1 MKILI
6 KAAKV
11 IDPNSSFNGKTV
23 DVYIEEGIIKNIGKN
38 LTDIADEVIQEKNL
52 HISPGLMDMHA
63 EFCEPGMEYKE
74 DLISGANA
82 AAKGGFTSVAIMP
95 NTNPTRSSKTDIEFV
110 KSRTQS
116 HIVDVFSIGALSH
129 NLEGKE
135 LSEMYDMKQAG
146 AVAFSDNK
154 KAIESSG
161 LMSRALLYSKN
172 FDGLVISFANDESL
186 SNEGQM
192 HEGEVSTSLGLESIP
207 TLSEELQIS
216 RDLFL
221 TSYNESKIHFSTI
234 STANSVTMIQEAKNE
249 GINVTSEIAAH
260 QIALTDTALVDFDSN
275 YKTLPP
281 LREDID
287 AEALIEGLKDGTIDV
302 IVSDH
307 TPQDIECKQKEFDLA
322 EFGIIGLQTAFPIAC
337 THLIEHI
344 GIEGIIQKMAINPR
358 TILQLD
364 VPVIEKEFSANIT
377 LFNPTKKWTLTK
389 EMLVSKSANT
399 PFIGTEFTGK
409 VLGIIN
415 NDTIDFD

>member
-38 LTDIADEVIQEKNL
+38 LSDIADRVIQEKNL

-287 AEALIEGLKDGTIDV
+287 TEALIEGLKDGTIDV

-337 THLIEHI
+337 THLDRAHWI
-344 GIEGIIQKMAINPR
+344 GR
-358 TILQLD
+358 HH
-364 VPVIEKEFSANIT
+364 
-377 LFNPTKKWTLTK
+377 
-389 EMLVSKSANT
+389 SKN
-399 PFIGTEFTGK
+399 GH
-409 VLGIIN
+409 
-415 NDTIDFD
+415 

>member
-6 KAAKV
+6 KGATV
-11 IDPNSSFNGKTV
+11 IDPNSSFNGKTT
-23 DVYIEEGIIKNIGKN
+23 DVFIEDGIIKNIGKN
-38 LTDIADEVIQEKNL
+38 LSESADKVIEEKNL

-63 EFCEPGMEYKE
+63 EFCEPGLEYKE

-95 NTNPTRSSKTDIEFV
+95 NTTPTRSSKTDIEFV
-110 KSRTQS
+110 KSKTKN
-116 HIVDVFSIGALSH
+116 HIVDVLPIGALSH

-135 LSEMYDMKQAG
+135 LAEIFDMKQAG

-154 KAIESSG
+154 KAIKSSG
-161 LMSRALLYSKN
+161 LMSRALLYAKN
-172 FDGLVISFANDESL
+172 FGGLVISFANDESL
-186 SNEGQM
+186 SHNGQM
-192 HEGEVSTSLGLESIP
+192 HEGEVSTTLGLEGIP

-221 TSYNESKIHFSTI
+221 TSYNEAKIHFSTI
-234 STANSVTMIQEAKNE
+234 STVNAVTMINEAKSE
-249 GINVTSEIAAH
+249 GLNVTCEIAAH
-260 QIALTDTALVDFDSN
+260 QIALTDKELIGFDSN

-287 AEALIEGLKDGTIDV
+287 TEALIEGLKDGTIDI

-307 TPQDIECKQKEFDLA
+307 TPQDIECKQKEFGLA

-337 THLIEHI
+337 THLVKHI
-344 GIEGIIQKMAINPR
+344 GLEGIIQKMAINPR
-358 TILQLD
+358 TLLQLD
-364 VPVIEKEFSANIT
+364 IPVIEKEFTANIT
-377 LFNPTKKWTLTK
+377 LFDPTQKWTLTK
-389 EMLVSKSANT
+389 EMIVSKSTNT

-415 NDTIDFD
+415 NGALDFN

>member
-172 FDGLVISFANDESL
+172 FDGLIISFANDESL

>member
-23 DVYIEEGIIKNIGKN
+23 DVYIEEGVLKKIGEN
-38 LTDIADEVIQEKNL
+38 LSATADKVIEQENL

-63 EFCEPGMEYKE
+63 EFCEPGLEYKE

-82 AAKGGFTSVAIMP
+82 AAKGGYTSVAIMP
-95 NTNPTRSSKTDIEFV
+95 STIPTRSTKADVEFV
-110 KSRTQS
+110 KSKTQN
-116 HIVDVFSIGALSH
+116 HIVDILPIGALSH
-129 NLEGKE
+129 KLEGKE
-135 LSEMYDMKQAG
+135 LAEMYDMKMAG

-154 KAIESSG
+154 KAIKSSG
-161 LMSRALLYSKN
+161 LMSRALLYAKN

-186 SNEGQM
+186 SHGGQM
-192 HEGEVSTSLGLESIP
+192 HEGEISTTLGLESIP
-207 TLSEELQIS
+207 TLAEELQIS

-221 TSYNESKIHFSTI
+221 TAYNRSKIHFSTI

-249 GINVTSEIAAH
+249 GLNVTCEIAAH
-260 QIALTDTALVDFDSN
+260 QIALTDKALVDFDSN
-275 YKTLPP
+275 YKTMPP

-287 AEALIEGLKDGTIDV
+287 TEALIGGLKDGTIDI

-322 EFGIIGLQTAFPIAC
+322 EFGIIGLQTAFSLAV
-337 THLIEHI
+337 THLTEHI
-344 GIEGIIQKMAINPR
+344 GLEGIIQKMAINPR
-358 TILQLD
+358 TVLQLD
-364 VPVIEKEFSANIT
+364 VPIIQEGYSANIT
-377 LFNPTKKWTLTK
+377 LFNPTQKWTLTK
-389 EMLVSKSANT
+389 EMIVSKSKNT

-409 VLGIIN
+409 VLGIIH
-415 NDTIDFD
+415 NDAIDFE

>member
-38 LTDIADEVIQEKNL
+38 LSDIADRVIQEKNL

-287 AEALIEGLKDGTIDV
+287 TEALIEGLKDGTIDV

-344 GIEGIIQKMAINPR
+344 GLEGIIQKMAINPR

>member
-1 MKILI
+1 MKVLI

-23 DVYIEEGIIKNIGKN
+23 DVYIEEGVIKNIGEN
-38 LTDIADEVIQEKNL
+38 LSEKADKVISQENL
-52 HISPGLMDMHA
+52 HISPGLFDMHA
-63 EFCEPGMEYKE
+63 EFCEPGLEYKE

-95 NTNPTRSSKTDIEFV
+95 NTTPTRSSKTDIEFV
-110 KSRTQS
+110 KSKTQN
-116 HIVDVFSIGALSH
+116 HIVDVFPIGTLSH

-135 LSEMYDMKQAG
+135 LAEMFDMKQAG

-154 KAIESSG
+154 KAIKNSS
-161 LMSRALLYSKN
+161 LMSRALLYTKN

-186 SNEGQM
+186 SHGGQM
-192 HEGEVSTSLGLESIP
+192 HEGEISTTLGLGSIP
-207 TLSEELQIS
+207 ALSEELQVS

-221 TSYNESKIHFSTI
+221 TSYNQSKIHFSTI
-234 STANSVTMIQEAKNE
+234 STANSVAMIKEAKSE
-249 GINVTSEIAAH
+249 GINVTCEIAAH
-260 QIALTDTALVDFDSN
+260 QIALTDKALVDFDSN
-275 YKTLPP
+275 YKTMPP

-287 AEALIEGLKDGTIDV
+287 TEALIAGLKDGTIDI

-322 EFGIIGLQTAFPIAC
+322 EFGITGLQTAFPLAC
-337 THLIEHI
+337 THLEEHI
-344 GIEGIIQKMAINPR
+344 GLEGIIQKMAINPR
-358 TILQLD
+358 TVLQLD
-364 VPVIEKEFSANIT
+364 VPVIKKDFSANIT
-377 LFNPTKKWTLTK
+377 LFDPTRKWTLTK
-389 EMLVSKSANT
+389 EMLVSKSKNT

-415 NDTIDFD
+415 NDAVDFE

>member
-11 IDPNSSFNGKTV
+11 IDPNSSFNGKIV
-23 DVYIEEGIIKNIGKN
+23 DVYIEEGIIKNIGEN
-38 LTDIADEVIQEKNL
+38 LSDKADKVITQENL

-63 EFCEPGMEYKE
+63 EFCEPGLEYKE

-82 AAKGGFTSVAIMP
+82 AAKGGFTAVAIMP
-95 NTNPTRSSKTDIEFV
+95 NTTPTRSSKTDIEFV
-110 KSRTQS
+110 KSKTQN
-116 HIVDVFSIGALSH
+116 HIVDVLPIGALSH

-135 LSEMYDMKQAG
+135 LAEMFDMKQAG
-146 AVAFSDNK
+146 AIAFSDNK
-154 KAIESSG
+154 AAIKNSG
-161 LMSRALLYSKN
+161 LMSRALLYAKN

-186 SNEGQM
+186 SHGGQM
-192 HEGEVSTSLGLESIP
+192 HEGEVSTTLGLESIP
-207 TLSEELQIS
+207 ALSEELQIS

-234 STANSVTMIQEAKNE
+234 STANSVAMIKEAKNE
-249 GINVTSEIAAH
+249 GINVTCEIAAH
-260 QIALTDTALVDFDSN
+260 QIALTDKALIGFDSN

-287 AEALIEGLKDGTIDV
+287 TEALIAGLKDGTIDV

-322 EFGIIGLQTAFPIAC
+322 EFGITGLQTAFSLAC
-337 THLIEHI
+337 THLEKHI
-344 GIEGIIQKMAINPR
+344 GLEGIIQKMAINPR
-358 TILQLD
+358 TVLQLD

-389 EMLVSKSANT
+389 EMLISKSTNT

-409 VLGIIN
+409 VVGIIN
-415 NDTIDFD
+415 NNDVDFE

>member
-11 IDPNSSFNGKTV
+11 IDPNSSFNGQTV
-23 DVYIEEGIIKNIGKN
+23 DVYIEDGIIKNIGNDLSENADKI
-38 LTDIADEVIQEKNL
+38 IAQENL

-63 EFCEPGMEYKE
+63 EFCEPGLEYKE
-74 DLISGANA
+74 DLLSGANA

-95 NTNPTRSSKTDIEFV
+95 NTTPTRSSKSDVEFV
-110 KSRTQS
+110 KSKTQN
-116 HIVDVFSIGALSH
+116 HIVDVLPIGALSH

-135 LSEMYDMKQAG
+135 LAEMFDMKQAG

-154 KAIESSG
+154 KAIKSSG
-161 LMSRALLYSKN
+161 LMSRALLYAKN

-186 SNEGQM
+186 SHGGQM
-192 HEGEVSTSLGLESIP
+192 HEGKISTSLGLESIP
-207 TLSEELQIS
+207 TLSEELQVS

-221 TSYNESKIHFSTI
+221 TSYNRSKIHFSTI
-234 STANSVTMIQEAKNE
+234 STANSVAMINEAKKE
-249 GINVTSEIAAH
+249 GLNVTCEIAAH
-260 QIALTDTALVDFDSN
+260 QIALTDEALLDFDSN

-281 LREDID
+281 LREEID
-287 AEALIEGLKDGTIDV
+287 TEALIEGLIDGTIDV

-322 EFGIIGLQTAFPIAC
+322 EFGIIGLQTAFPVAC
-337 THLIEHI
+337 THLEEHI
-344 GIEGIIQKMAINPR
+344 GLEGIIQKMAINPR

-364 VPVIEKEFSANIT
+364 VPVIESGFNANIT
-377 LFNPTKKWTLTK
+377 LFDPTQKWTLTK
-389 EMLVSKSANT
+389 EMIVSKSKNT

-415 NDTIDFD
+415 NGAIEIE

>member
-38 LTDIADEVIQEKNL
+38 LSQTADKVIEEKNL

-63 EFCEPGMEYKE
+63 EFCEPGLEYKE

-95 NTNPTRSSKTDIEFV
+95 NTTPTRSSKTDIEFV
-110 KSRTQS
+110 KSKTQN
-116 HIVDVFSIGALSH
+116 HIVDVLPIGTLSH

-135 LSEMYDMKQAG
+135 LSEMFDMKQAG
-146 AVAFSDNK
+146 AIAFSDNK
-154 KAIESSG
+154 KAIKSSG

-186 SNEGQM
+186 SHEGQM
-192 HEGEVSTSLGLESIP
+192 HEGEVSTTMGLESIP

-234 STANSVTMIQEAKNE
+234 STANSVTMIREAKNE

-260 QIALTDTALVDFDSN
+260 QIALTDKALTGFDSN

-287 AEALIEGLKDGTIDV
+287 SEALIEGLIDGTIDI

-307 TPQDIECKQKEFDLA
+307 TPQDIECKQKEFGLA

-337 THLIEHI
+337 THLEKHI
-344 GIEGIIQKMAINPR
+344 GLEGIIQKMAINPR
-358 TILQLD
+358 TVLQLD
-364 VPVIEKEFSANIT
+364 VPVIDKEFSANIT

-389 EMLVSKSANT
+389 QMLVSKSKNT
-399 PFIGTEFTGK
+399 PFIGTEFTCK

-415 NDTIDFD
+415 NGAIDFH

>member
-6 KAAKV
+6 KGATV
-11 IDPNSSFNGKTV
+11 IDPNSSFNGKTT
-23 DVYIEEGIIKNIGKN
+23 DVFIEDGIIKNIGKN
-38 LTDIADEVIQEKNL
+38 LSESADKVIEEKNL

-63 EFCEPGMEYKE
+63 EFCEPGLEYKE

-95 NTNPTRSSKTDIEFV
+95 NTTPTRSSKTDIEFV
-110 KSRTQS
+110 KSKTKN
-116 HIVDVFSIGALSH
+116 HIVDVLPIGALSH

-135 LSEMYDMKQAG
+135 LAEIFDMKQAG

-154 KAIESSG
+154 KAIKSSG
-161 LMSRALLYSKN
+161 LMSRALLYAKN
-172 FDGLVISFANDESL
+172 FGGLVISFANDESL
-186 SNEGQM
+186 SHNGQM
-192 HEGEVSTSLGLESIP
+192 HEGEVSTTLGLEGIP

-221 TSYNESKIHFSTI
+221 TSYNEAKIHFSTI
-234 STANSVTMIQEAKNE
+234 STVNAVTMINEAKSE
-249 GINVTSEIAAH
+249 GLNVTCEIAAH
-260 QIALTDTALVDFDSN
+260 QIALTDKELIGFDSN

-287 AEALIEGLKDGTIDV
+287 TEALIEGLKDGTIDI

-307 TPQDIECKQKEFDLA
+307 TPQDIECKQKEFGLA

-337 THLIEHI
+337 THLVKHI
-344 GIEGIIQKMAINPR
+344 GLEGIIQKMAINPR
-358 TILQLD
+358 TLLQLD
-364 VPVIEKEFSANIT
+364 IPVIEKEFTANIT
-377 LFNPTKKWTLTK
+377 LFDPTQKWTLTK
-389 EMLVSKSANT
+389 EIIVSKSTNT

-415 NDTIDFD
+415 NGALDFN

>member
-23 DVYIEEGIIKNIGKN
+23 DVCIEEGIIKNIGEN
-38 LTDIADEVIQEKNL
+38 LSDKADKVITQENL

-63 EFCEPGMEYKE
+63 EFCEPGLEYKE

-82 AAKGGFTSVAIMP
+82 AAKGGFTAVAIMP
-95 NTNPTRSSKTDIEFV
+95 NTTPTRSSKTDIEFV
-110 KSRTQS
+110 KSKTQN
-116 HIVDVFSIGALSH
+116 HIVDVLPIGALSH

-135 LSEMYDMKQAG
+135 LAEMFDMKQAG
-146 AVAFSDNK
+146 AIAFSDNK
-154 KAIESSG
+154 KAIKNSG

-186 SNEGQM
+186 SHGGQM
-192 HEGEVSTSLGLESIP
+192 HEGEVSTTLGLRSIP
-207 TLSEELQIS
+207 ALSEELQIS

-234 STANSVTMIQEAKNE
+234 STANSVAMIKEAKSE
-249 GINVTSEIAAH
+249 GINVTCEIAAH
-260 QIALTDTALVDFDSN
+260 QIALTDKALIGFDSN

-287 AEALIEGLKDGTIDV
+287 TEALVAGLKDGTIDI

-322 EFGIIGLQTAFPIAC
+322 EFGITGLQTAFPLAC
-337 THLIEHI
+337 THLEKHI

-358 TILQLD
+358 TVLQLD

-389 EMLVSKSANT
+389 EMLVSKSTNT

-415 NDTIDFD
+415 NNDVDFE

>member
-38 LTDIADEVIQEKNL
+38 LSQTADKVIEQKNL

-63 EFCEPGMEYKE
+63 EFCEPGLEYKE

-95 NTNPTRSSKTDIEFV
+95 NTTPTRSSKTDIEFV
-110 KSRTQS
+110 KSKTQN
-116 HIVDVFSIGALSH
+116 HIVDVLPIGTLSH
-129 NLEGKE
+129 NLEGKD
-135 LSEMYDMKQAG
+135 LAEMFDMKQAG
-146 AVAFSDNK
+146 AIAFSDNK
-154 KAIESSG
+154 KAIKSSG

-186 SNEGQM
+186 SHGGQM
-192 HEGEVSTSLGLESIP
+192 HEGEVSTTLGLESIP

-234 STANSVTMIQEAKNE
+234 STANSVAMIKEAKNE
-249 GINVTSEIAAH
+249 GINVTCEIAAH
-260 QIALTDTALVDFDSN
+260 QIALTDKELIGFDSN

-287 AEALIEGLKDGTIDV
+287 TEALIEGLKDGTIDI

-322 EFGIIGLQTAFPIAC
+322 EFGITGLQTAFPIAC
-337 THLIEHI
+337 THLEKHI
-344 GIEGIIQKMAINPR
+344 GLEGIIQKMAINPR
-358 TILQLD
+358 TVLQLD

-389 EMLVSKSANT
+389 QMLVSKSKNT

-409 VLGIIN
+409 ILGIIN
-415 NDTIDFD
+415 NGAIDFD

>member
-287 AEALIEGLKDGTIDV
+287 TEALIEGLKDGTIDV

-409 VLGIIN
+409 VVGIIN
-415 NDTIDFD
+415 NDAIDFD

>member
-23 DVYIEEGIIKNIGKN
+23 DVYIEEGVIKNIGEN
-38 LTDIADEVIQEKNL
+38 LSETADKVIEQENL

-63 EFCEPGMEYKE
+63 EFCEPGLEYKE

-82 AAKGGFTSVAIMP
+82 AAKGGFTAVAIMP
-95 NTNPTRSSKTDIEFV
+95 NTTPTRSSKTDIEFV
-110 KSRTQS
+110 KSKTQN
-116 HIVDVFSIGALSH
+116 HIVDVLPIGALSH

-135 LSEMYDMKQAG
+135 LAEMFDMRQAG
-146 AVAFSDNK
+146 AIAFSDNK
-154 KAIESSG
+154 KAIKNSG
-161 LMSRALLYSKN
+161 LMSRALLYAKN

-186 SNEGQM
+186 SHNGQM
-192 HEGEVSTSLGLESIP
+192 HEGEVSTTLGLESIP

-234 STANSVTMIQEAKNE
+234 STANTVAMIKEAKNE
-249 GINVTSEIAAH
+249 GINVTAEIAAH
-260 QIALTDTALVDFDSN
+260 QIALTDKELIGFDSN

-287 AEALIEGLKDGTIDV
+287 TEALIEGLKDGTIDM

-307 TPQDIECKQKEFDLA
+307 TPQDIECKQKEFGLA

-337 THLIEHI
+337 TYLEKHI
-344 GIEGIIQKMAINPR
+344 GLEGIIQKMAINPR

-364 VPVIEKEFSANIT
+364 VPVIKKDFNANIT
-377 LFNPTKKWTLTK
+377 LFNPTQKWTLTK
-389 EMLVSKSANT
+389 EMIVSKSKNT

-409 VLGIIN
+409 ILGIIN
-415 NDTIDFD
+415 NGAIDFE

>member
-6 KAAKV
+6 KGATV
-11 IDPNSSFNGKTV
+11 IDPNSSFNGKTT
-23 DVYIEEGIIKNIGKN
+23 DVFIEDGIIKNIGKN
-38 LTDIADEVIQEKNL
+38 LSESADKVIEEKNL

-63 EFCEPGMEYKE
+63 EFCEPGLEYKE

-95 NTNPTRSSKTDIEFV
+95 NTTPTRSSKTDIEFV
-110 KSRTQS
+110 KSKTKN
-116 HIVDVFSIGALSH
+116 HIVDVLPIGALSH

-135 LSEMYDMKQAG
+135 LAEIFDMKQAG

-154 KAIESSG
+154 KAIKSSG
-161 LMSRALLYSKN
+161 LMSRALLYAKN
-172 FDGLVISFANDESL
+172 FGGLVISFANDESL
-186 SNEGQM
+186 SHNGQM
-192 HEGEVSTSLGLESIP
+192 HEGEVSTTLGLEGVP

-221 TSYNESKIHFSTI
+221 TSYNEAKIHFSTI
-234 STANSVTMIQEAKNE
+234 STVNAVTMINEAKSE
-249 GINVTSEIAAH
+249 GLNVTCEIAAH
-260 QIALTDTALVDFDSN
+260 QIALTDKELIGFDSN

-287 AEALIEGLKDGTIDV
+287 TEALIEGLKDGTIDI

-307 TPQDIECKQKEFDLA
+307 TPQDIECKQKEFGLA

-337 THLIEHI
+337 THLVKHI
-344 GIEGIIQKMAINPR
+344 GLEGIIQKMAINPR
-358 TILQLD
+358 TLLQLD
-364 VPVIEKEFSANIT
+364 IPVIEKEFTANIT
-377 LFNPTKKWTLTK
+377 LFDPTQKWTLTK
-389 EMLVSKSANT
+389 EMIVSKSTNT

-415 NDTIDFD
+415 NGALDFN

>member
-38 LTDIADEVIQEKNL
+38 LSDIADRVIQEKNL

-249 GINVTSEIAAH
+249 GISVTSEIAAH

-287 AEALIEGLKDGTIDV
+287 TEALIEGLKDGTIDV

-415 NDTIDFD
+415 NDAIDFD

>member
-23 DVYIEEGIIKNIGKN
+23 DVYIEEGIIKNIGEN
-38 LTDIADEVIQEKNL
+38 LSETADKVIEQENL

-63 EFCEPGMEYKE
+63 EFCEPGLEYKE

-82 AAKGGFTSVAIMP
+82 AAKGGFTAVAIMP
-95 NTNPTRSSKTDIEFV
+95 NTTPTRSSKTDIEFV
-110 KSRTQS
+110 KSKTQN
-116 HIVDVFSIGALSH
+116 HIVDVLPIGALSH

-135 LSEMYDMKQAG
+135 LAEMFDMRQAG

-154 KAIESSG
+154 KAIKNSG
-161 LMSRALLYSKN
+161 LMSRALLYAKN
-172 FDGLVISFANDESL
+172 FDGLIISFANDESL
-186 SNEGQM
+186 SHNGQM
-192 HEGEVSTSLGLESIP
+192 HEGEVSTTLGLESIP
-207 TLSEELQIS
+207 ALSEELQIS

-234 STANSVTMIQEAKNE
+234 STANSVAMIKEAKNE
-249 GINVTSEIAAH
+249 GINVTAEIAAH
-260 QIALTDTALVDFDSN
+260 QIALTDKELIGFDSN

-287 AEALIEGLKDGTIDV
+287 TEALIEGLKDGTIDM

-307 TPQDIECKQKEFDLA
+307 TPQDIECKQKEFGLA

-337 THLIEHI
+337 THLEKHI
-344 GIEGIIQKMAINPR
+344 GLEGIIQKMAINPR

-364 VPVIEKEFSANIT
+364 VPVIKKDFNANIT
-377 LFNPTKKWTLTK
+377 LFDPTQKWTLTK
-389 EMLVSKSANT
+389 EMIVSKSKNT

-409 VLGIIN
+409 VVGIIN
-415 NDTIDFD
+415 NGEIDFE

>member
-38 LTDIADEVIQEKNL
+38 LSDIADRVIQEKNL

-287 AEALIEGLKDGTIDV
+287 TEALIEGLKDGTIDV

>member
-6 KAAKV
+6 KGATV
-11 IDPNSSFNGKTV
+11 IDPNSSFNGKTT
-23 DVYIEEGIIKNIGKN
+23 DVFIEDGIIKNIGKN
-38 LTDIADEVIQEKNL
+38 LSESADKVIEEKNL

-63 EFCEPGMEYKE
+63 EFCEPGLEYKE

-95 NTNPTRSSKTDIEFV
+95 NTTPTRSSKTDIEFV
-110 KSRTQS
+110 KSKTKN
-116 HIVDVFSIGALSH
+116 HIVDVLPIGALSH

-135 LSEMYDMKQAG
+135 LAEIFDMKQAG

-154 KAIESSG
+154 KAIKSSG
-161 LMSRALLYSKN
+161 LMSRALLYAKN
-172 FDGLVISFANDESL
+172 FGGLVISFANDESL
-186 SNEGQM
+186 SHNGQM
-192 HEGEVSTSLGLESIP
+192 HEGEVSTTLGLEGIP

-221 TSYNESKIHFSTI
+221 TSYNEAKIHFSTI
-234 STANSVTMIQEAKNE
+234 STVNAVTMINEAKSE
-249 GINVTSEIAAH
+249 GLNVTCEIAAH
-260 QIALTDTALVDFDSN
+260 QIALTDKELIGFDSN

-287 AEALIEGLKDGTIDV
+287 TEALIEGLKDGTIDI

-307 TPQDIECKQKEFDLA
+307 TPQDIECKQKEFGLA

-337 THLIEHI
+337 THLVKHI
-344 GIEGIIQKMAINPR
+344 GLEGIIQKMAINPR
-358 TILQLD
+358 TLLQLD
-364 VPVIEKEFSANIT
+364 IPVIEKEFTANIT
-377 LFNPTKKWTLTK
+377 LFDPTQKWTLTK
-389 EMLVSKSANT
+389 EMIVSKSTNT

-415 NDTIDFD
+415 NGELDFN

>member
-1 MKILI
+1 MKVLI

-23 DVYIEEGIIKNIGKN
+23 DVFIEEGIITNIGESLSEKAEKV
-38 LTDIADEVIQEKNL
+38 IAYKNL

-63 EFCEPGMEYKE
+63 DFCEPGLEYKE

-82 AAKGGFTSVAIMP
+82 AAKGGFTAVAIMP
-95 NTNPTRSSKTDIEFV
+95 NTTPARSSKTDIEFV
-110 KSRTQS
+110 KSKTQN
-116 HIVDVFSIGALSH
+116 HIVDVLPIGTLSH
-129 NLEGKE
+129 HLEGKE
-135 LSEMYDMKQAG
+135 LAEMFDMKQAG

-154 KAIESSG
+154 KAIKSSG

-186 SNEGQM
+186 SQGGQM
-192 HEGEVSTSLGLESIP
+192 HEGEISTTLGLESIP
-207 TLSEELQIS
+207 ALSEELQIS

-234 STANSVTMIQEAKNE
+234 STANSVAMIKEAKSE
-249 GINVTSEIAAH
+249 GINVTCEIAAH
-260 QIALTDTALVDFDSN
+260 QIALTDKLLVDFDSN

-287 AEALIEGLKDGTIDV
+287 TEALIAGLKDGTIDI

-322 EFGIIGLQTAFPIAC
+322 EFGITGLQTAFPLAC
-337 THLIEHI
+337 THLEKHI
-344 GIEGIIQKMAINPR
+344 GLEGIIQKMAINPR
-358 TILQLD
+358 TILQID
-364 VPVIEKEFSANIT
+364 VPVIEKNFSANIA
-377 LFNPTKKWTLTK
+377 LFNPTKKWILTK
-389 EMLVSKSANT
+389 EMLVSKSKNT

-415 NDTIDFD
+415 NDAIDFE